1 MEKIRVFVSTQS
13 IINNTYAVDLT
24 PEEYAKFAAPIT
36 NHECDILPAISEL
49 RNHESAKLWDEWWTE
64 EAPVSFTDQDNIT
77 YTE

>member
-13 IINNTYAVDLT
+13 IINNTYVVDLT

-49 RNHESAKLWDEWWTE
+49 RNHESAKLWDEWSTNE
-64 EAPVSFTDQDNIT
+64 TPFSFTDHDNIT

>member
-24 PEEYAKFAAPIT
+24 PEEYAKLAAPIT
-36 NHECDILPAISEL
+36 NNECDILPAISEL

-64 EAPVSFTDQDNIT
+64 EAPVSFTCPDKIT

>member
-13 IINNTYAVDLT
+13 IINNTYAVELT

-64 EAPVSFTDQDNIT
+64 EAPVSFTDHDNIT

>member
-36 NHECDILPAISEL
+36 NHECDILSAISEL

-64 EAPVSFTDQDNIT
+64 EAPVSFTDHDNIT